1 MQLKKKMND
10 DNQKL
15 LRALQGDYK
24 NNDFD
29 RLPQQNYKNL
39 NENQHNS

>member
-1 MQLKKKMND
+1 MDD

-15 LRALQGDYK
+15 LRALQTDYR

-29 RLPQQNYKNL
+29 RLPPQNYKNL
-39 NENQHNS
+39 NENQLHS